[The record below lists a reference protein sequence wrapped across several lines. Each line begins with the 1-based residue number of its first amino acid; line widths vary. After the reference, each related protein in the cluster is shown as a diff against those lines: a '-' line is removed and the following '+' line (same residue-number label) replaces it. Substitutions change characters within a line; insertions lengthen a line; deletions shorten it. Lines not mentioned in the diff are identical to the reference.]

1 MRIQL
6 VLQATMKPYAT
17 LFIQKEEEHKL
28 EIFLEMKFDGTWNL
42 YSFLLISYIKRP
54 LTWRLQRISIN
65 IGIIVLITFIMFKHF
80 GNTIFVFLDTYNLH
94 ELGQV
99 ISVSLSS
106 VS

>member
-54 LTWRLQRISIN
+54 LT
-65 IGIIVLITFIMFKHF
+65 
-80 GNTIFVFLDTYNLH
+80 
-94 ELGQV
+94 
-99 ISVSLSS
+99 
-106 VS
+106 